1 MKHKKLTKL
10 KLSAYTVKR
19 HTPPCGGEVT
29 IHLPHEM
36 ACDWA
41 NKIVPVLHNIKSQ
54 IESEYPTQVTQS
66 TASPEQN
73 TTTTQSTQYN
83 GNTTH

>member
-1 MKHKKLTKL
+1 MNHKKLTKL

-19 HTPPCGGEVT
+19 HTPPVGGEVT

-41 NKIVPVLHNIKSQ
+41 TKIVPVLHNIKKQ
-54 IESEYPTQVTQS
+54 IESECPTQVTES
-66 TASPEQN
+66 PASPEQN
-73 TTTTQSTQYN
+73 TTTQNTKDN
-83 GNTTH
+83 GNTTN